1 MNNLDWGQIT
11 PEGYNTQTKVV
22 LHVFNHDLT
31 SSEKIDRTVRFIV
44 GRVNYYELHVPP
56 GATHLI
62 KIDARGQQISEAAAA
77 DISNEI
83 IKRHGKPDLL
93 KIEII
98 R

>member
-1 MNNLDWGQIT
+1 MDKLDWGQVI
-11 PEGYNTQTKVV
+11 PEGYNTQTNVI

-31 SSEKIDRTVRFIV
+31 GSEKIDRTIRFIV
-44 GRVNYYELHVPP
+44 GRLNYCELHVPA
-56 GATHLI
+56 GATHFI
-62 KIDARGQQISEAAAA
+62 KIDARGQQISEVTAT